1 MKIEGASLQ
10 RTLKNRGYRI
20 TRQRQV
26 VLEVLRSTNTHP
38 DAHWIYQRVRRRMP
52 QVSLGTI
59 YRTLGVLKETGLI
72 QELSYGSSFSRY
84 DGTPENHYHIGCIR
98 CGKVADVD
106 LPLLRTLEKR
116 IKPREDFKVTGHRLE
131 FSGICGACQ

>member
-20 TRQRQV
+20 TRQRQL

-38 DAHWIYQRVRRRMP
+38 DAQWIYQRVRRRMP
-52 QVSLGTI
+52 KVSLGTI

-72 QELSYGSSFSRY
+72 QELSYGPSFSRY
-84 DGTPENHYHIGCIR
+84 DGNPENHYHIGCIR
-98 CGKVADVD
+98 CGKVSDVD
-106 LPLLRTLEKR
+106 LPLLKTLEKR
-116 IKPREDFKVTGHRLE
+116 IKPMEEFKVIGHRLE
-131 FSGICGACQ
+131 FSGICGDCQ